1 MGYQLRGP
9 PMAVWGK
16 INVEDGKV
24 KRWLFLKWSVLSLFW
39 LFVFEFVDFSQRI
52 VQTDSAEG
60 WIMICLL
67 HYYHVWSELTC
78 GGDDT
83 QPIHYWLFGWKFC
96 SWGWDIR
103 NLVITGPG
111 MKPYWQS
118 MEIGSHHILAF
129 TSIFDLTLKVVV
141 LKIDP
146 EAHVILHRFYRKWSV
161 LGCKLFSA
169 PATYSQV
176 SFGATSAN
184 PRCSCGVLASDVL
197 GRKVILYSG
206 TLNSF
211 VDTFCYCSC
220 CFAIT
225 PNQVDSMS
233 NRYTLLLR
241 WTIF

>member
-78 GGDDT
+78 RGDVT
-83 QPIHYWLFGWKFC
+83 QPTIDYLAENSVVG
-96 SWGWDIR
+96 DIW

-118 MEIGSHHILAF
+118 MEIGSHRILAF
-129 TSIFDLTLKVVV
+129 TSIFDLTLKVV

-146 EAHVILHRFYRKWSV
+146 ETHVILRRFYRKWSV

-176 SFGATSAN
+176 SFGATAN
-184 PRCSCGVLASDVL
+184 PRCSCWVLARRF
-197 GRKVILYSG
+197 GEE
-206 TLNSF
+206 
-211 VDTFCYCSC
+211 VDLV
-220 CFAIT
+220 T
-225 PNQVDSMS
+225 PA
-233 NRYTLLLR
+233 L
-241 WTIF
+241 WTAL